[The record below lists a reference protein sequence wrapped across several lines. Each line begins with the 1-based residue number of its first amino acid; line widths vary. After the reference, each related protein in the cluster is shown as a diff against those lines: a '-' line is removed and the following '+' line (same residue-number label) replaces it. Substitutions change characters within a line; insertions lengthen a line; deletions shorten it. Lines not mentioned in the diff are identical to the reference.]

1 MTLLGDRPPVAP
13 FPQVPSSGGAVQ
25 LVHSLSCLLTCWLG
39 SSGWSPGMFILRHP
53 VSVSFLKKKKK
64 IMLIKWTYHQSYH
77 FNHFK
82 AWISVVVHVFSVMRH
97 HQCFG
102 PGFFMTPRGSPRPC
116 SPSPSPGDLC
126 SVCVCSAVS
135 DCDPTDCSPPGSSV
149 HRILQARVLEQV
161 AISSSRGSSWRRITG
176 GNGAQG
182 GNPGLLCLLHWQVG
196 SLCTEAPGNPILT
209 LHFPTLDI
217 S

>member
-1 MTLLGDRPPVAP
+1 MQICEVC
-13 FPQVPSSGGAVQ
+13 V
-25 LVHSLSCLLTCWLG
+25 LVTQSCLTL
-39 SSGWSPGMFILRHP
+39 
-53 VSVSFLKKKKK
+53 
-64 IMLIKWTYHQSYH
+64 
-77 FNHFK
+77 
-82 AWISVVVHVFSVMRH
+82 
-97 HQCFG
+97 
-102 PGFFMTPRGSPRPC
+102 
-116 SPSPSPGDLC
+116 
-126 SVCVCSAVS
+126 
-135 DCDPTDCSPPGSSV
+135 CDPMECSPPDSSV
-149 HRILQARVLEQV
+149 HRILQARVLERV